1 MRTAAITVVLALGF
15 ACGWLLGGQPPEAR
29 AQGKGGKGGG
39 GGGGAVQCS
48 IDSVTPVALGNYD
61 PESATAATSTGQLR
75 FSCKGNQTL
84 TVQVTIGPS
93 AVSGS
98 IADRAM
104 RELGGSDELHYNLFQ
119 DQRGTIIWGDGVNG
133 GSPAFVTGSK
143 NFSVEI
149 YGIAHP
155 AQQVSQGIYADALRI
170 TILP

>member
-1 MRTAAITVVLALGF
+1 MRAAALTLALGLCF
-15 ACGWLLGGQPPEAR
+15 ACGWLLSDQPQQAR
-29 AQGKGGKGGG
+29 AQGKGKGGG
-39 GGGGAVQCS
+39 GGGNVHCA
-48 IDSVTPVALGNYD
+48 IDSVTPVALGTYD
-61 PESATAATSTGQLR
+61 PESATSTTGTGQLR

-84 TVQVTIGPS
+84 TLQITIGAS
-93 AVSGS
+93 GVSGS
-98 IADRAM
+98 IADRVM

-119 DQRGTIIWGDGVNG
+119 DQRGTVIWGDGVNG